1 MTATPFWLESVFVDF
16 WAVELEE
23 DGCGVGNDDFG
34 VDAGYDAV
42 VDTAIYGSSTLLRRD
57 LYCVFAYEP
66 VDGGLRKS
74 AQVQYWQ

>member
-1 MTATPFWLESVFVDF
+1 MTATPFWLESVSVDF
-16 WAVELEE
+16 WAVKREE
-23 DGCGVGNDDFG
+23 DGCGVGNVDFG

-42 VDTAIYGSSTLLRRD
+42 VDTAIYGSFALLGRD
-57 LYCVFAYEP
+57 PYCVSAYEP